1 MKIALGESTDDLTVL
16 RTMERKDCPPNP
28 PLFVRCCEKHSFV
41 LYTIYLLFLPLSLLR
56 ETIHSLLVI
65 PMTLRG
71 TVHMKCH
78 EFLYFVFRCS
88 KKRES

>member
-41 LYTIYLLFLPLSLLR
+41 LYTIYLLFLPLSL
-56 ETIHSLLVI
+56 
-65 PMTLRG
+65 
-71 TVHMKCH
+71 C
-78 EFLYFVFRCS
+78 
-88 KKRES
+88 